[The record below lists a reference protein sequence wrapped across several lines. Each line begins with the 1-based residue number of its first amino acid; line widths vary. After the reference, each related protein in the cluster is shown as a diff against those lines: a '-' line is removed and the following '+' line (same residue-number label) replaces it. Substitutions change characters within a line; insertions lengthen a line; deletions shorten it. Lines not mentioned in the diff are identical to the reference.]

1 MIFIF
6 GMIILALYVV
16 AIISAYQNMFA
27 FDKTSKIVYLIIGFL
42 IISVVTVILSKVN
55 LQTDN
60 KELIKMIQRS
70 TQIIFVPLN
79 ALITLPVIANI
90 MSKYKTKAI
99 AKEKLRKRILIITV
113 IYIIFF
119 MFEKNYITNFQTGV
133 LSNIN
138 R

>member
-1 MIFIF
+1 M
-6 GMIILALYVV
+6 
-16 AIISAYQNMFA
+16 
-27 FDKTSKIVYLIIGFL
+27 
-42 IISVVTVILSKVN
+42 ILSKVN

-90 MSKYKTKAI
+90 MSKYKAKAI
-99 AKEKLRKRILIITV
+99 TEEKLRKRILIITV

-119 MFEKNYITNFQTGV
+119 IFEKNYITNFQTGV

>member
-16 AIISAYQNMFA
+16 AIISAYQNMFS

-90 MSKYKTKAI
+90 MSKYKAKAI
-99 AKEKLRKRILIITV
+99 TEEKLRKRILIITV

-119 MFEKNYITNFQTGV
+119 IFEKNYITNFQTGV

>member
-60 KELIKMIQRS
+60 KELIKVIQRS

-90 MSKYKTKAI
+90 MSKYKAKAI
-99 AKEKLRKRILIITV
+99 TEEKLRKRILIITV

-119 MFEKNYITNFQTGV
+119 IFEKNYITNFQTGV